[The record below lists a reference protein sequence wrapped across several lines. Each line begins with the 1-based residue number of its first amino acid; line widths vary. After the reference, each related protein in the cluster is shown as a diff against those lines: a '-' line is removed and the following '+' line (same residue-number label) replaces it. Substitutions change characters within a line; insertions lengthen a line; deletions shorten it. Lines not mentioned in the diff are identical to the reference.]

1 MTVKGMELYILRHG
15 IAEDLR
21 AGLADSDRALTPE
34 GVDKLRQTLQTARG
48 AGVEPSLI
56 LSSPYKRA
64 WQTAE
69 LAREILG
76 VGEAIVPEN
85 SLVPNGDPRDVWLAL
100 RTWRHAGSLL
110 LASHEPLCGYLT
122 AHLLNSPLLRVD
134 VKKGALIRIDFDRYG
149 AEPHG
154 VLRWMLTARLAG
166 AN

>member
-1 MTVKGMELYILRHG
+1 MTVRFMELYILRHG

-21 AGLADSDRALTPE
+21 PGIADHERALTAE
-34 GVDKLRQTLQTARG
+34 GMDKLRATLKTARE

-56 LSSPYKRA
+56 LSSPYRRA

-69 LAREILG
+69 IAREVLG
-76 VGEAIVPEN
+76 VKEEILPEPA
-85 SLVPNGDPRDVWLAL
+85 LVPNGDPRDVWLAL
-100 RTWRHAGSLL
+100 RTHKHAGAIL
-110 LASHEPLCGYLT
+110 LASHEPLCGYLM
-122 AHLLNSPLLRVD
+122 AHLLNAPLLRAD

-166 AN
+166 